1 MTITALDIQQEGF
14 EHSMRGYDITQVDEF
29 LERVAQE
36 VDAMNA
42 QIAQLQQRLAEAPAA
57 VAEPVVDT
65 AALDAATRR
74 ATEAEQR
81 LAAAEARSRQAESKL
96 AQLQEKFAPLQ
107 RQLDEKNEMDSAISN
122 AFISAQRSAD
132 ALKEDARAEGE
143 RIYRESEAK
152 AREFIREA
160 LSEKQRILNEID
172 ALENSAA
179 RFRED
184 YKKLLS
190 RFAGEAEN
198 DFANLRPPQIPD
210 NIVNDVLPKY
220 EDLKGEPDASAPVPV
235 QAGAD
240 AFGYA
245 GAAAGAATSAA
256 AGAHSGGFSANP
268 AAGASFG
275 APAPAAGQDSDI
287 ISTSMSELLDDT
299 ALIDE
304 IDE

>member
-42 QIAQLQQRLAEAPAA
+42 QIAQLQQRLAEAPASA
-57 VAEPVVDT
+57 PAPEPVVDT

-143 RIYRESEAK
+143 RIYRESEGK

-220 EDLKGEPDASAPVPV
+220 EDLKGDSDVSAPVPV
-235 QAGAD
+235 LDGAD
-240 AFGYA
+240 AFAYA
-245 GAAAGAATSAA
+245 GAA
-256 AGAHSGGFSANP
+256 AGAHSGGFSAGQQAFAP
-268 AAGASFG
+268 LDAAPF
-275 APAPAAGQDSDI
+275 PKQDNEI

>member
-1 MTITALDIQQEGF
+1 MSITALDIQQEGF

-36 VDAMNA
+36 VDAMNT
-42 QIAQLQQRLAEAPAA
+42 QIAQLQQRLDEAPAMQPA
-57 VAEPVVDT
+57 PEPIVDT
-65 AALDAATRR
+65 AAVDAATRR

-96 AQLQEKFAPLQ
+96 SQLQEKFAPLQ

-220 EDLKGEPDASAPVPV
+220 EDLKGEPDAPAPVPV
-235 QAGAD
+235 ADPAD
-240 AFGYA
+240 AFSYA
-245 GAAAGAATSAA
+245 GAT
-256 AGAHSGGFSANP
+256 GAHSGGYSP
-268 AAGASFG
+268 AHEP
-275 APAPAAGQDSDI
+275 APAPAASAFPAHDREI

>member
-235 QAGAD
+235 PVPAGAD

-245 GAAAGAATSAA
+245 GAAAGAA

-268 AAGASFG
+268 TAGASFG
-275 APAPAAGQDSDI
+275 APAPGAGQDSDI